1 MNKGYC
7 QNEPTGIV
15 KCHCQTGY
23 WGRYCEKGIS
33 ITNTCNK
40 GCFIK
45 IQFFSLLSVTLT
57 QSDYKFVYNLGLNG
71 YLKWMFMQFISF

>member
-40 GCFIK
+40 GCFSK
-45 IQFFSLLSVTLT
+45 IQFSSLLSVTLK
-57 QSDYKFVYNLGLNG
+57 QSDYKFVHNLGLNG
-71 YLKWMFMQFISF
+71 YLK